1 MKKTLSVL
9 IAVLMMS
16 AAFAQI
22 PTRTVNS
29 VRTNGT
35 TVKQAL
41 TVSSRHAGTMAAA
54 KETQDIVCISYTAVP
69 YNFDGQITSAD
80 SGDVYDWW
88 TTLTAAD
95 GSVFHFDVICS
106 TPLVSGHTYTMEDMV
121 AEFTWGRLAGEAT
134 GWGFASATFTYTQDL
149 DGVEH
154 VVAQAVDSN
163 GNVYNITYSTPS
175 MENAI
180 DTIEVAVV
188 NPNFADYSSVDG
200 DFYFTGYTADS
211 AYVAQIDYY
220 GTTVAGTYTYDD
232 FNVSYTKVYYRDL
245 DGNFNS
251 VGNIL
256 AGNLT
261 VTDQAGVYDVDAY
274 LMDINMHAYHVTM
287 SYTVPVATDTVDVLV
302 PTAMLQTVA
311 GSYYTPT
318 SHNWTGA
325 SSDSTY
331 NVAITYTGSDTIG
344 DFAFI
349 YLSSSSNINNIN
361 FVDGHFSVEATDDG
375 YTLESYLIGS
385 DMHCYHITMHYTIPT
400 MEDAT
405 DTIDVVIPAAML
417 ADYTTSSGVYQMRGY
432 TVDENTYVTVAI
444 YSNQVPGSYEFE
456 DFYLDYTYVY
466 DVLTENKVNTVAGHA
481 TVTAT
486 ATGYEMDAYL
496 LGIDMHA
503 YHVTMTYSFP
513 VATDTIEVVCDGQV
527 LLRDYSEYD
536 GSYQFIGNTSDS
548 LSQVAVNYFASQ
560 IAGSFTWDDCDA
572 SYSGVVYNGE
582 SKEVY
587 SGDFTVTATENGYS
601 IEGYLLC
608 TDNVCYHFTMTYTED
623 GINTANKV
631 AVNVYPNPATDVLHV
646 EANGI
651 TRIDVIDLAGRIVL
665 SNTQALNT
673 VNVSGLANGVYMLRT
688 TTTEGVN
695 VQKIVKK

>member
-16 AAFAQI
+16 AVYAQI
-22 PTRTVNS
+22 PTRTADS
-29 VRTNGT
+29 GTQVREG
-35 TVKQAL
+35 KQAL
-41 TVSSRHAGTMAAA
+41 QVSNPLHSNGVAA
-54 KETQDIVCISYTAVP
+54 KTTTDIVCTIYQPHACDEDGYFVDPDTAVV
-69 YNFDGQITSAD
+69 N
-80 SGDVYDWW
+80 DWW
-88 TTLTAAD
+88 VGMGTEAGDMFYFDLL
-95 GSVFHFDVICS
+95 GSTM
-106 TPLVSGHTYTMEDMV
+106 TPGYTYTIDDML
-121 AEFTWGRLAGEAT
+121 ADYTTGRLAGET
-134 GWGFASATFTYTQDL
+134 SSWGMMSASFTFTENL
-149 DGVEH
+149 DGTVN

-163 GNVYNITYSTPS
+163 GNVYNLTYSTPT
-175 MENAI
+175 MDGALDTTEVVIVNASF
-180 DTIEVAVV
+180 T
-188 NPNFADYSSVDG
+188 DYSSQDG
-200 DFYFTGYTADS
+200 DFYFAGYTADS
-211 AYVAQIDYY
+211 MYAARIDYY
-220 GTTVAGTYTYDD
+220 STTVDGTFTWDD
-232 FNVSYTKVYYRDL
+232 FYTNYTAVFAMDTTGSL
-245 DGNFNS
+245 SS
-251 VGNIL
+251 VGTIVAANM
-256 AGNLT
+256 T
-261 VTDQAGVYDVDAY
+261 VTDLNGVYNVDAY
-274 LMDINMHAYHVTM
+274 LLASSMHCYHVTM
-287 SYTVPVATDTVDVLV
+287 SYTVPVATDTIDVLV

-325 SSDSTY
+325 SSDNTY

-375 YTLESYLIGS
+375 YALESYLIGS
-385 DMHCYHITMHYTIPT
+385 DMHCYHITMNYTIPT

-417 ADYTTSSGVYQMRGY
+417 SDFTTSSGVYQMRGY
-432 TVDENTYVTVAI
+432 TADEATYVTVAI
-444 YSNQVPGSYEFE
+444 YSSQIPGSYEFE
-456 DFYLDYTYVY
+456 DFYVDYTYVY
-466 DVLTENKVNTVAGHA
+466 DVLLEDAVDVVAGHA
-481 TVTAT
+481 TVTTT
-486 ATGYEMDAYL
+486 ADGYAMDAYL
-496 LGIDMHA
+496 LGVDLHA
-503 YHVTMTYSFP
+503 YHVTMTYSVP
-513 VATDTIEVVCDGQV
+513 VATDTVDIVAPNAIFN
-527 LLRDYSEYD
+527 DYSGYD
-536 GSYQFIGNTSDS
+536 GSYQFVGYTADS
-548 LSQVAVNYFASQ
+548 LSQVAVNYYASQ
-560 IAGSFTWDDCDA
+560 ITGSFTWGDCDA

-587 SGDFTVTATENGYS
+587 SGDFTVTATANGYS

-631 AVNVYPNPATDVLHV
+631 DVNVYPNPATDVLHV

-665 SNTQALNT
+665 SNTQSLNT